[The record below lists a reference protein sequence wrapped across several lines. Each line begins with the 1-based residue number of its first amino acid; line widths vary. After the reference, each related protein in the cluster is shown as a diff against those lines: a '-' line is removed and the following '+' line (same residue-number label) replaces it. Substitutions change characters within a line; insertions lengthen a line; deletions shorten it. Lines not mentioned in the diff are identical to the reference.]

1 MHELQF
7 HPATDKPYRRLKQHD
22 YGRRLR
28 RQRRGASEM
37 GGTGDIQK
45 RTRARVNE
53 RVDRMANEGGRSAVT
68 ETFREREED
77 TRREPRERSRR
88 NPPIENPREAVR
100 NTRSERST
108 RSEATTR
115 SSRTRETVET
125 VMDERRPT
133 IDKCSDTLA
142 TGDRT
147 CNGCQGDRF
156 STVRPDPTCDQLCQK
171 YRECEREVD
180 ATAREM
186 VRAST
191 ERSVSLTTGGR
202 RGRVQLQLREDPR
215 ERDDPR
221 ARDEPVDNRR
231 DPGIPERDER
241 AFDNAREPIRR
252 EMNERE
258 VRTEGEDKRRR
269 ERVTTRMRG
278 RIDDERE
285 RDSGRR
291 PEPRDTRVDTRVT
304 RDQRR
309 RSNTSFEDTG
319 DSARR
324 IQSPEIYRARD
335 GSGRE
340 VGHLDDPMIDVPERF
355 KCRGRRAM
363 PNCSSVVTFE
373 PSDSSPVRVTFEHN
387 VNGPEE
393 LRREKRE
400 EEKTKKK
407 EARAA
412 TRKASEETR
421 K

>member
-77 TRREPRERSRR
+77 MRREPRERSRR
-88 NPPIENPREAVR
+88 NPPIEDPRRAVR

-180 ATAREM
+180 TTAREM

-191 ERSVSLTTGGR
+191 ERSVSLTSGGR
-202 RGRVQLQLREDPR
+202 RGQVQIQLRER
-215 ERDDPR
+215 GG
-221 ARDEPVDNRR
+221 RDETTDDRREDNRREDNRR

-241 AFDNAREPIRR
+241 AYDNARETIRR
-252 EMNERE
+252 RMGERE
-258 VRTEGEDKRRR
+258 VRDEREDTRRR
-269 ERVTTRMRG
+269 ERVTRDMRG

-400 EEKTKKK
+400 EEKTKK
-407 EARAA
+407 
-412 TRKASEETR
+412 RKPEQR
-421 K
+421 RGK